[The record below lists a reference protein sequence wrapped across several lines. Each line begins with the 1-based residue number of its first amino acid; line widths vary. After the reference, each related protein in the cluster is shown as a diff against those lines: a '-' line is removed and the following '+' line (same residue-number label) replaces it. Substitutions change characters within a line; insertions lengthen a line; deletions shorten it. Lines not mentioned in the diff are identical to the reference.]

1 MDMEYNLNRFVEAQN
16 NVYEQVVK
24 ELRQGRKTSHWM
36 WYIFPQIKELGY
48 SSTAMYYAISSLDE
62 ATEYLNHPVLGY
74 RLTEC
79 CQILLRLENKTAE
92 DILGNIDAM
101 KLKSS
106 MTLFSLI
113 SDNPVYNQVLA
124 KYFNEMKDNATLRII
139 ESGGFGS
146 I

>member
-1 MDMEYNLNRFVEAQN
+1 MEYNLNRFVEAQN